1 MVFNYLKNN
10 NMKVAYIST
19 PHFADCDIPLVGE
32 LQKKLDFFYFLKVS
46 ESNKRLTLIKIDSL
60 KKKGGVYPAS
70 DFPELG
76 YLSTDIDLS
85 KTYIVNMPS
94 KHDWSL
100 CNLLAIFRMVCFIL
114 RLKVNIVHLT
124 WPPRYGEFFTYILRK
139 RTVITVHDPLPH
151 SSEDTWINRFHRYV
165 CFRLLD
171 SFILLNEIQKELFI
185 KTYSMQ
191 RKRVSLSR
199 LSVYTNL
206 RNVKPKNT
214 DLSNYVLFF
223 GGISSHKGVEYL
235 CGAMDEV
242 CKKHPNVKLV
252 VAGKGNIYFS
262 IDKYAIYNN
271 GNLVLLNRYIEDCE
285 LVGLIRNA
293 LFVVCP
299 YIDATQSGV
308 VMSAFALNK
317 PVVATNVGALPTMV
331 KDGQYGMIVPSKD
344 AQALALA
351 INTLIEYPQKVEA
364 MMTNIERD
372 YSDGEYSWNVIA
384 QGMIDIYKEELLLK
398 AKC

>member
-1 MVFNYLKNN
+1 
-10 NMKVAYIST
+10 MKVAYIST
-19 PHFADCDIPLVGE
+19 PHFADCDIPLIGE
-32 LQKKLDFFYFLKVS
+32 LQKKIDLFYFLKVS
-46 ESNKRLTLIKIDSL
+46 ESTKRLTLIKIESL
-60 KKKGGVYPAS
+60 NKRGGVYPAS